1 MYKSRLLPFVL
12 LAVLAFVSAP
22 LVAQDAQKPDEK
34 PWPPPGVYELKKS
47 EDVKAPRVMR
57 EAKPHYTGDAMR
69 ARLQGNVVLVCVVER
84 DGKVG
89 EIRVKRSLD
98 SKFGLDDRAIE
109 ALKTWTFA
117 PGTLNGEAVPVAVE
131 VEFTFTYRDPH
142 RP

>member
-1 MYKSRLLPFVL
+1 MQQRRLLPFVL
-12 LAVLAFVSAP
+12 LAVLAAASGP

-47 EDVKAPRVMR
+47 EDVKAPRMLR
-57 EAKPHYTGDAMR
+57 EVKPNYTGDAMR
-69 ARLQGNVVLVCVVER
+69 ARIQGDVLLVCVVER

-98 SKFGLDDRAIE
+98 SKFGLDNQAIK

-131 VEFTFTYRDPH
+131 VQFAFTLSDR
-142 RP
+142 RR